1 MSNILEIENLNIIL
15 SKRHG
20 PDETLVNQVSFNIPK
35 GKITGVVGESGSGK
49 SLSMKS
55 LLGILPDNLI
65 PACKSYRFNG
75 MDLDIHQG
83 KKLTKLPISM
93 IFQDPLSSLNPV
105 QTIGYHLLEVI
116 ERYHNKSGASA
127 KKIAAERLRDV
138 EIPNAEHVLKLYPHE
153 LSGGMIQRVMIA
165 MALLKKPELLIAD
178 EPTTALDVTVQA
190 QVLSLLRKLKADED
204 LSVILVTHDFGV
216 IAEMC
221 DYIYVM
227 YDGLVVEAGPVE
239 KIFYQPQHQYTREL
253 LKSIPNSKRREKLH
267 VMEKFILSDDLKHSH
282 IMEEVGTDHFVVKE
296 Q

>member
-1 MSNILEIENLNIIL
+1 MSNILEIKDLNIIL
-15 SKRHG
+15 AKRHSSN
-20 PDETLVNQVSFNIPK
+20 ETLVHQVSFDIPR
-35 GKITGVVGESGSGK
+35 GKITGVIGESGSGK

-65 PACKSYRFNG
+65 SSCSKYHFNG
-75 MDLDIHQG
+75 RELNIHQR
-83 KKLTKLPISM
+83 KKLTTLPISM

-116 ERYHNKSGASA
+116 KRYHKKKGAAA
-127 KKIAAERLRDV
+127 KKTAADRLRDV
-138 EIPNAEHVLKLYPHE
+138 EIPNAEHVLNLYPHE

-178 EPTTALDVTVQA
+178 EPTTALAVTVQA
-190 QVLSLLRKLKADED
+190 QVLSLIRKLKAEED

-227 YDGLVVEAGPVE
+227 YDGIVVEAGPVE
-239 KIFYQPQHQYTREL
+239 NIFYQSQHQYTQEL
-253 LKSIPNSKRREKLH
+253 LKSIPNSTRREKLH
-267 VMEKFILSDDLKHSH
+267 VMQKYTLPDTLKQSH
-282 IMEEVGTDHFVVKE
+282 MMEEVGNNHFIVKE